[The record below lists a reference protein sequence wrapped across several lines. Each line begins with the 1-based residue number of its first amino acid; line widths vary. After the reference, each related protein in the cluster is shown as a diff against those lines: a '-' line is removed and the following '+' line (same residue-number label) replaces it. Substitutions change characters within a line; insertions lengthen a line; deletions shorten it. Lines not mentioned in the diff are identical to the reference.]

1 MTYSADFRK
10 KVFELKEKEGL
21 TFQETSKRFG
31 VHISALFRW
40 VKQPEPCKHKNR
52 PATKVDMDKLVKDVE
67 LYPDDYQWERAKR
80 LKVTQSSIHYALKR
94 LGITVKKNAKAPKS

>member
-31 VHISALFRW
+31 VHISAL
-40 VKQPEPCKHKNR
+40 
-52 PATKVDMDKLVKDVE
+52 L
-67 LYPDDYQWERAKR
+67 
-80 LKVTQSSIHYALKR
+80 
-94 LGITVKKNAKAPKS
+94 